1 MVVLK
6 AGKEHKIKS
15 VWNNLMNVIATDS
28 MERLRARC
36 KVQPD
41 TILQSFE
48 DLSDEIGL
56 STVEVDINLGDLTEL
71 YLPEGQSQETNKD
84 LENCKLIAEV
94 FKNLTPAQATDERL
108 WVTLCFD
115 HFNEYARHRWPL
127 EKAKT
132 PENHVADHWFA
143 KTSRNRMRDNAIS
156 RLWWMAHIANR
167 VPDVSVD
174 EVLKTL
180 FFNSDYRS
188 NLLERNSSA
197 NAINVVVGVLQISQK
212 AFDDGVDFN
221 REKFRTFMKS
231 VDQIGKR
238 TALASLAVDD
248 VVQLL
253 KPAYDEAYQVKS
265 KSRGIR
271 GLFGR

>member
-1 MVVLK
+1 M
-6 AGKEHKIKS
+6 E
-15 VWNNLMNVIATDS
+15 VISTES
-28 MERLRARC
+28 LERLRARC
-36 KVQPD
+36 KATPQI
-41 TILQSFE
+41 ILQDFE
-48 DLSDEIGL
+48 ELSDEIGL
-56 STVEVDINLGDLTEL
+56 STVELDISFGDLNEL
-71 YLPEGQSQETNKD
+71 HMPEGQTQETNKD
-84 LENCKLIAEV
+84 LENCKLLAEK
-94 FKNLTPAQATDERL
+94 FQTLTPAQATDERL

-115 HFNEYARHRWPL
+115 HYAEYARQRWPL

-132 PENHVADHWFA
+132 PTNHVADHWFA
-143 KTSRNRMRDNAIS
+143 KTSRNRMRDNAIG

-197 NAINVVVGVLQISQK
+197 NAINVVVGVLKISQQ